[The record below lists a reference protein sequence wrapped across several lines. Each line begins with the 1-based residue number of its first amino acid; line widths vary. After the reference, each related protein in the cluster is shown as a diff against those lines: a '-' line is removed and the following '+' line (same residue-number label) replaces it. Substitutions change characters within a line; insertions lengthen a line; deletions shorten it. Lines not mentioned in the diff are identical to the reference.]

1 MAHTEERKKR
11 ERVSIC
17 MAKIGRDCLIGKD
30 SFINER

>member
-17 MAKIGRDCLIGKD
+17 IAKIGSDSLIGKD
-30 SFINER
+30 SFIKER